1 MEVINKSKSLPL
13 PKYETKGSDGFDF
26 RACFDSGEKAIVY
39 SRELG
44 KLEVDLTPED
54 TTIVLSPGERALIP
68 TGLFI
73 ALPEGFRLH
82 VTPRSGLALKNG
94 ITVLNTPGKVDSDY
108 RGGIGIIIINHGF
121 EDFVIKHN
129 DRIAQGAI
137 ELSCQLDWVEVETL
151 SETERGEGGFGH
163 TGRDRKSVV

>member
-1 MEVINKSKSLPL
+1 MKIQVKVINKSKSLQL
-13 PKYETKGSDGFDF
+13 PKYETDGSDGFDF

-44 KLEVDLTPED
+44 KLEVELNPEES
-54 TTIVLSPGERALIP
+54 TIVLSPGERALIP

-73 ALPEGFRLH
+73 ELPKNYRLH
-82 VTPRSGLALKNG
+82 VSPRSGLALKNG
-94 ITVLNTPGKVDSDY
+94 VTVLNTPGKIDSDY

-121 EDFVIKHN
+121 EDFIIKHN

-137 ELSCQLDWVEVETL
+137 EYSMQLNWVSAETL

-163 TGRDRKSVV
+163 TGK